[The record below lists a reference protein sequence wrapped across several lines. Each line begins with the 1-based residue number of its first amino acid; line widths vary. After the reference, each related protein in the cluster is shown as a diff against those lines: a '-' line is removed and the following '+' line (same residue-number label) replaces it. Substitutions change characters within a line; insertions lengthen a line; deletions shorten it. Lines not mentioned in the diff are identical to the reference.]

1 MATANTTEHIFSGLK
16 VVDVASCIAG
26 PSAAV
31 IVSDFGADVITVAP
45 PSGDPRRHGP
55 QSPPQPQAQGAS
67 PWHLANRNK
76 RGLTLDLQSTSAQL
90 TNLGLVPEGGPP
102 YLPCSSMGS
111 APLPL
116 RANAPV
122 ATACR
127 DRCAEQRSS
136 CTQGEAYEAFPLAG
150 RIGNV
155 KHCSRSGQL

>member
-45 PSGDPRRHGP
+45 PSGDPRKHGP
-55 QSPPQPQAQGAS
+55 QSPPQPQAHGAS

-76 RGLTLDLQSTSAQL
+76 RGLTLDLQSPSAQL

-102 YLPCSSMGS
+102 YLPCLSFD
-111 APLPL
+111 
-116 RANAPV
+116 
-122 ATACR
+122 T
-127 DRCAEQRSS
+127 
-136 CTQGEAYEAFPLAG
+136 
-150 RIGNV
+150 
-155 KHCSRSGQL
+155 